1 MHSSPLEKLVRKTT
15 CTSVDSILC
24 EEKKNWR
31 RRKIRSNSK
40 ETVLFFR
47 LFSSI
52 PPPFFSP
59 SLPPRFFS
67 FHTSNRDKGKIK
79 EEEEKSEERRRR
91 NLWAAFQS
99 GKTSKGEES
108 NGKGESVKME
118 SDWPSRK
125 KRTTKMLRP
134 PRKNCRRGNGEGGGR
149 GDISIFTSVETWRA
163 RRWKSTGFN
172 LWSWREW
179 NNRWVGH

>member
-79 EEEEKSEERRRR
+79 EEEEKSEERGEKELDGEIFEQRFKAVKRRR
-91 NLWAAFQS
+91 AKNRTVKQNPWKWSPIDRQERNVPRRCYVRPVKI
-99 GKTSKGEES
+99 GGEE
-108 NGKGESVKME
+108 M
-118 SDWPSRK
+118 
-125 KRTTKMLRP
+125 
-134 PRKNCRRGNGEGGGR
+134 GR
-149 GDISIFTSVETWRA
+149 GRERRYFDIHFGWNLTSEEVEV
-163 RRWKSTGFN
+163 
-172 LWSWREW
+172 
-179 NNRWVGH
+179 NRIQLVVLERVEQ

>member
-79 EEEEKSEERRRR
+79 EEEEKSKERRRR

-118 SDWPSRK
+118 SDWPPRK

-134 PRKNCRRGNGEGGGR
+134 PRKNWRRENGR
-149 GDISIFTSVETWRA
+149 GRERRYFDIHFGWNLTSEEVEV
-163 RRWKSTGFN
+163 
-172 LWSWREW
+172 
-179 NNRWVGH
+179 NRIQLVVLERVEQ